1 MPREERLKP
10 ARTDRRGAIY
20 LLYDVSLHLAGL
32 VLLTWVGLRALV
44 SPSFRRGLE
53 GRLGG
58 GRFLAGEGP
67 CLLLHGVSVG
77 EIRAARPLVDA
88 ILRAHSRTRVVIS
101 STTIGGR
108 EVAVRT
114 FPDRDVVTYP
124 IDLAWACRRFLKR
137 IQPTGV
143 ILMELEIWP
152 NFLRECERAGIPVA
166 IVNGRITER
175 SANGYL
181 KVHRFLPQFDRI
193 RLYGAQNE
201 RYARRFRSLPV
212 SPRRV
217 EVTGNLKYD
226 VLPSRKQDEEYRQSP
241 WPAWIGGRTAL
252 AFGSTH
258 PPEELDL
265 LKAARRFPELEALL
279 WLVAPRHPRRV
290 GKLEGEVRRAC
301 PGRPV
306 LRRSRLTGRE
316 PLPDGSI
323 LLVDTLGELEMVYR
337 SAKAAFVGGSLVPHG
352 GQNVL
357 EPAAL
362 GCPVAVGPHTENFSE
377 EVELLL
383 QAGGI
388 LRAETPA
395 ALLELMADWLRDPA
409 AAETCSRAALQA
421 LSEQQGAAQATLDAL
436 ARAGLLG

>member
-10 ARTDRRGAIY
+10 PRSDRRGGIY
-20 LLYDVSLHLAGL
+20 LLYDVGLHLAGIVAL
-32 VLLTWVGLRALV
+32 PWIGLRALC
-44 SPSFRRGLE
+44 SPSFRRGLA

-58 GRFLAGEGP
+58 GPLLAGEGS

-77 EIRAARPLVDA
+77 EIRAARPLVEA
-88 ILRAHSRTRVVIS
+88 ILRTHPRTRVVLS
-101 STTIGGR
+101 STTNGGR
-108 EVAVRT
+108 EVAART
-114 FPDRDVVTYP
+114 FPVQDVVTFP

-152 NFLRECERAGIPVA
+152 NFLRECERAGVPVA

-201 RYARRFRSLPV
+201 RYAGRFRSLPV
-212 SPRRV
+212 APQRI

-226 VLPSRKQDEEYRQSP
+226 VLPSRKQDQEYRRSP
-241 WPAWIGGRTAL
+241 WPAWIGGRDAL

-258 PPEELDL
+258 HPEELEL
-265 LKAARRFPELEALL
+265 LKAARGIPELEAAL
-279 WLVAPRHPRRV
+279 WLIAPRHPRRA
-290 GKLEGEVRRAC
+290 GRLEGEIRSAC

-306 LRRSRLTGRE
+306 LRRSRLAAQE
-316 PLPDGSI
+316 PLPSGAI
-323 LLVDTLGELEMVYR
+323 LLVDTLGELELVYR

-362 GCPVAVGPHTENFSE
+362 GCPVVVGPHTENFRE
-377 EVELLL
+377 EVDTLLR
-383 QAGGI
+383 AGGI
-388 LRAETPA
+388 RRAETPA

-421 LSEQQGAAQATLDAL
+421 LSGQQGAVHATLDSL
-436 ARAGLLG
+436 TRAGLLT